1 MIAAIANYMRYSIYD
16 LDLTGVNSNL
26 DLRAL
31 LPQIS
36 DRAVVVVE
44 DIDTVELPSRL
55 PPQVPVQPPPPHHT
69 SHSLSTAVN

>member
-1 MIAAIANYMRYSIYD
+1 MNYSVYD

-26 DLRAL
+26 ELRTL
-31 LPQIS
+31 LTQIS

-55 PPQVPVQPPPPHHT
+55 TPQVCNDTLQANCACTVMT
-69 SHSLSTAVN
+69 SAGGS